1 MKTKSY
7 DFSYKANG
15 DTYTSDEYE
24 SLSLAKQE
32 VERLRKIYKD
42 DFRVIETWIYNSD
55 GVFVGRW

>member
-32 VERLRKIYKD
+32 VERLRKIYKND
-42 DFRVIETWIYNSD
+42 T
-55 GVFVGRW
+55 

>member
-1 MKTKSY
+1 MKSY

-15 DTYTSDEYE
+15 DTYTSDEFE

-42 DFRVIETWIYNSD
+42 DFIVFETWIYKD
-55 GVFVGRW
+55 DVFVGRW